1 MLRPGLATSAQIPV
15 MGCAPPTLPTAGKEA
30 RLGWT
35 AMEKQAGRAPSSA
48 FPGAVP
54 IRARLHVL
62 GGDTA
67 HHRGDSRAPAVPSCP
82 QGTPSSLPALSSS
95 R

>member
-1 MLRPGLATSAQIPV
+1 MPGPGLATSARIPV

-35 AMEKQAGRAPSSA
+35 AMEKQAERAAKAA

-54 IRARLHVL
+54 VRARLRVRAEE
-62 GGDTA
+62 GA
-67 HHRGDSRAPAVPSCP
+67 HHRGGSRAPGQGQDCP
-82 QGTPSSLPALSSS
+82 
-95 R
+95 